1 MNKFL
6 KRLKTPG
13 NKLKRYCFLSLAL
26 PSACIGQ
33 TTYDLANEKVLFV
46 VATAHLDTQWRW
58 TIQKSIDEYLK
69 KTLDDNFT
77 LLEKYPDY
85 TFNFEGAFRYMLMKE
100 YYPERY
106 AKMSEYI
113 AQGRWRVAGST
124 VEQGDM
130 NIVSPESL
138 IRQTL
143 LGNNYFED
151 EFGKRSTDI
160 YLPDCFGFSYSM
172 PTWMAHCGLNGFSTA
187 KLAWGSS
194 VGIPFDIGIWKGP
207 DGSSVIAAL
216 NPGAYS
222 SNIENDLSKDAKWIN
237 RINAL
242 GKSSG
247 VYAGFK
253 YFGVGDTGGAPS
265 DESCQ
270 WLTTA
275 MADTSSIKVVSAGTD
290 DLFNSITT
298 EQKAALPVYNSE
310 LLMSKHGVGC
320 YTAQAALKRWNRQN
334 ELLADSTERVA
345 AFADIFNAVEYPTQ
359 TLNEAWTRF
368 LWHSF
373 HDDLTGTSIP
383 EAYHYSWND
392 EIISQNQF
400 ASILTNSVASL
411 APALN
416 TKVKGTPIIA
426 YNPLAIARTG
436 IIEATVGFEKKVP
449 DNIKV
454 YDGKT
459 ELPAQIIARDD
470 KSLTIA
476 FIGTVPSVGL
486 KVFDVQVSRK
496 PCQIAS
502 GITVSASTLENS
514 ALRVSIDTEGN
525 ISSIFDKINNKEVL
539 SDTCRLE
546 LLDNYSEEWP
556 AWEIMPKDVMAK
568 PYAFVR
574 DSVKV
579 EIAENGPA
587 RAALLIS
594 RKYGDS
600 TFLQKISLC
609 ASGLDSQQ
617 VTIENLIDWRTRNTL
632 LKASFPLS
640 ASNEKATYDLGM
652 GTIQRK
658 NNTEKLFEVPA
669 QQWADIT
676 TPEGEYGVSVFS
688 DSKYGWDKPS
698 DNTLRLTLMHSPKV
712 KARYMHGSSQD
723 IGQHK
728 FTYAIAPHAGNW
740 NTAQIPQQAAAMNQP
755 TMAFQ
760 TDKHPSAMTL
770 GSELSLVKVSD
781 SQAFVKAVK
790 KAQRSDELI
799 VRVQELYGKK
809 TDELTLSIFGKIK
822 SASIVD
828 GCERYIADARLEN
841 GKIAFSLKPYEPM
854 TFALTLEEPALSLPQ
869 IKQKTVSLPYNLDAF
884 SYDTNRSD
892 GNFHNEITYPAE
904 LLGKEII
911 VDGISFMTGDTADGQ
926 LNALVCNG
934 QTIQLDNKGYK
945 NVYFLAAARGKDTSG
960 TFNTPAGKKTLTIQ
974 DYNQKIVDWGSI
986 NDIPYLKQDQIAWVG
1001 THSHNPT
1008 GNISYEFCNMF
1019 MYKIALDS
1027 KSSQIT
1033 LPDNNNIVIF
1043 AATLADKPSEKTIAA
1058 SGLIDSL
1065 PYIPE
1070 LAPKPEM
1077 RENLALNKK
1086 TWASGNV
1093 DKEPSA
1099 MAVDGTVQNNSK
1111 WCCTGNKDNAQH
1123 WLAVD
1128 LESEYLVDTFVIKHA
1143 GVIKEMLEH
1152 GRTNSRWNTV
1162 NFSIQTSP
1170 DGQNN
1175 WKDLICVQDNTDD
1188 ISRHCIAPVKARF
1201 LRLYI
1206 TTPARD
1212 DDKAARI
1219 FEFEVYGQ
1227 TISK

>member
-13 NKLKRYCFLSLAL
+13 KKLKRCCFLALAL

-85 TFNFEGAFRYMLMKE
+85 TFNFEGSFRYMLMKE

-106 AKMSEYI
+106 ARMSDYI
-113 AQGRWRVAGST
+113 AQGRWHVAGST

-194 VGIPFDIGIWKGP
+194 VGIPFDIGVWKGP

-216 NPGAYS
+216 NPGAYG
-222 SNIENDLSKDAKWIN
+222 SNIENDLSKDTKWID

-242 GKSSG
+242 GEKTG

-265 DESCQ
+265 DDSCK

-275 MADTSSIKVVSAGTD
+275 MADTSTIKVVSAGTD
-290 DLFNSITT
+290 DLYNSITP
-298 EQKAALPVYNSE
+298 EQKSALPVYDSE

-334 ELLADSTERVA
+334 ELLADSAERVA
-345 AFADIFNAVEYPTQ
+345 AFADILNAVEYPKQ
-359 TLNEAWTRF
+359 TFNEAWTRF

-400 ASILTNSVASL
+400 TSILTNSVASL

-416 TKVKGTPIIA
+416 TKVKGTPIIT
-426 YNPLAIARTG
+426 YNPLAINRTG
-436 IIEATVGFEKKVP
+436 IIEATVSYDKKIP
-449 DNIKV
+449 DNIRV
-454 YDGKT
+454 FDGKT
-459 ELPAQIIARDD
+459 ELPAQIIARND
-470 KSLTIA
+470 KSLSIA
-476 FIGTVPSVGL
+476 FIGTVPSVGI
-486 KVFDVQVSRK
+486 KVFDVQAGNK

-502 GITVSASTLENS
+502 GISISANTLENS
-514 ALRVSIDTEGN
+514 ALRVTIDPEGN
-525 ISSIFDKINNKEVL
+525 ISSIFDKINNREVL

-556 AWEIMPKDVMAK
+556 AWEINHKDVAAK

-574 DSVKV
+574 DAVKI

-600 TFLQKISLC
+600 TFLQKVSLS
-609 ASGLDSQQ
+609 ASGSDSQR

-632 LKASFPLS
+632 LKASFPLT
-640 ASNEKATYDLGM
+640 AANEKATYDLGM

-676 TPEGEYGVSVFS
+676 TPDSDYGVSIFS
-688 DSKYGWDKPS
+688 DSRYGWDKPS
-698 DNTLRLTLMHSPKV
+698 DNTMRLTLMHSPRV

-723 IGQHK
+723 MGQHK

-740 NTAQIPQQAAAMNQP
+740 NTAQIPQNAAGMNQP
-755 TMAFQ
+755 IMAFQ
-760 TDKHPSAMTL
+760 TDKHTSALTI
-770 GSELSLVKVSD
+770 GSELSLVQVSD
-781 SQAFVKAVK
+781 SQALVKAVK
-790 KAQRSDELI
+790 KAQRSNELI
-799 VRVQELYGKK
+799 VRVQELYGQN
-809 TDELTLSIFGKIK
+809 TGDLTLSAFGKIK
-822 SASIVD
+822 SAAIVD
-828 GCERYIADARLEN
+828 GCERYISDAKLAD
-841 GKIAFSLKPYEPM
+841 GKVVFRLKPYQPM
-854 TFALTLEEPALSLPQ
+854 TFALTLEEPAISLPQ
-869 IKQKTVSLPYNLDAF
+869 IKQNPVSLSYNLDAF

-892 GNFHNEITYPAE
+892 GNFYNQVTYPAE
-904 LLGKEII
+904 LLSKEII
-911 VDGISFMTGDTADGQ
+911 VTGITFITGDITDGK
-926 LNALVCNG
+926 LNALACNG
-934 QTIQLDNKGYK
+934 QTIELSNAGYDSI
-945 NVYFLAAARGKDTSG
+945 YLLAAARGGDT
-960 TFNTPAGKKTLTIQ
+960 
-974 DYNQKIVDWGSI
+974 
-986 NDIPYLKQDQIAWVG
+986 
-1001 THSHNPT
+1001 
-1008 GNISYEFCNMF
+1008 
-1019 MYKIALDS
+1019 
-1027 KSSQIT
+1027 
-1033 LPDNNNIVIF
+1033 
-1043 AATLADKPSEKTIAA
+1043 
-1058 SGLIDSL
+1058 
-1065 PYIPE
+1065 
-1070 LAPKPEM
+1070 
-1077 RENLALNKK
+1077 
-1086 TWASGNV
+1086 
-1093 DKEPSA
+1093 
-1099 MAVDGTVQNNSK
+1099 
-1111 WCCTGNKDNAQH
+1111 
-1123 WLAVD
+1123 
-1128 LESEYLVDTFVIKHA
+1128 
-1143 GVIKEMLEH
+1143 
-1152 GRTNSRWNTV
+1152 
-1162 NFSIQTSP
+1162 
-1170 DGQNN
+1170 
-1175 WKDLICVQDNTDD
+1175 
-1188 ISRHCIAPVKARF
+1188 
-1201 LRLYI
+1201 
-1206 TTPARD
+1206 
-1212 DDKAARI
+1212 
-1219 FEFEVYGQ
+1219 
-1227 TISK
+1227 